1 MQVTR
6 ASSDPSIKFSVSGP
20 WTEYVKMLPEYIS
33 LPTAWHD
40 DQINL
45 LNGTSLEVRLSK
57 LIIMALSIN
66 VTGRCL
72 RSRLLESCYGKS
84 FSISTGI

>member
-6 ASSDPSIKFSVSGP
+6 ASSDPSTRFSVSGP

-45 LNGTSLEVRLSK
+45 LNGTSLEVSLPAAFTVGASWRS
-57 LIIMALSIN
+57 
-66 VTGRCL
+66 L
-72 RSRLLESCYGKS
+72 RFCLLESYCSEGCS
-84 FSISTGI
+84 TSTGI

>member
-1 MQVTR
+1 MLFLLMQVTR

-40 DQINL
+40 DQIKL
-45 LNGTSLEVRLSK
+45 LNGTSLEVSLWKAIGIAPTIGLS
-57 LIIMALSIN
+57 
-66 VTGRCL
+66 
-72 RSRLLESCYGKS
+72 
-84 FSISTGI
+84 